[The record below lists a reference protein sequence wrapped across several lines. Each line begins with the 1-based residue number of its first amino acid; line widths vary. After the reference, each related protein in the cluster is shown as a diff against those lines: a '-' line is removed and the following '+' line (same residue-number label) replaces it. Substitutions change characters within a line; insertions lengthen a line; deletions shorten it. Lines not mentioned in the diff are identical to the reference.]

1 MTSPTSTPRDTASLY
16 HAASAS
22 AFPALVAVG
31 ITTAAWATLIV
42 VGLAAVFGG
51 LGLTVAIAM
60 GQLGM
65 LAVPVIAIR
74 VGRRGA
80 QAIGLARAPW
90 QYAIAALLIGASTW
104 YINVRIVDLLA
115 VRTDF
120 AAIEQLVDQSSL
132 VVTLLAIAVAPAVC
146 EEILFRG
153 VLLRGLATRFHA
165 TFAIAIS
172 AVVFAA
178 YHMNLVQLIP
188 TLTLG
193 CVLGLIAL
201 RAASSL
207 PTMLAHFINNTIA
220 VVIARG
226 DLPMLSNRDHTGWMD
241 RHPTL
246 ALIGATALTVSGI
259 AIAMVAPRAP
269 APRAEGLV

>member
-1 MTSPTSTPRDTASLY
+1 MTSPTSPPRDTASLY

-22 AFPALVAVG
+22 AFPAFVAFG
-31 ITTAAWATLIV
+31 IAAAAWATLIV
-42 VGLAAVFGG
+42 VGVGAVFGG
-51 LGLTVAIAM
+51 LGLTPAIAM

-65 LAVPVIAIR
+65 VAVPVIAAR
-74 VGRRGA
+74 VGRRSP
-80 QAIGLARAPW
+80 QTIGLARANW

-104 YINVRIVDLLA
+104 YLNVWIVDLLQ
-115 VRTDF
+115 VRTDL
-120 AAIEQLVDQSSL
+120 AAIEQVVDESSL
-132 VVTLLAIAVAPAVC
+132 AVTILAIAVAPAVC
-146 EEILFRG
+146 EEIVFRG

-165 TFAIAIS
+165 TFAIPIS
-172 AVVFAA
+172 ALVFAA

-188 TLTLG
+188 TFTLG

-201 RAASSL
+201 RAASAL

-220 VVIARG
+220 IVVARG
-226 DLPMLSNRDHTGWMD
+226 ELPMLASRDGTGWLD

-246 ALIGATALTVSGI
+246 ALTGATALTLSGI

-269 APRAEGLV
+269 APRAVGVG